1 MGLAESDRRARGN
14 SAQPFSRALAE
25 VATAKLSTRRRV
37 GDRVFARLST
47 ASGLVIV
54 TAIVLIAV
62 FLLAK
67 AIPSLAADQVNFLT
81 STEFSTTDPEIC
93 GSAFETCWW

>member
-1 MGLAESDRRARGN
+1 MV
-14 SAQPFSRALAE
+14 E

-37 GDRVFARLST
+37 GDSVFERLST

-54 TAIVLIAV
+54 IAIVLIAV

-67 AIPSLAADQVNFLT
+67 AIPSLAANQVNFLT
-81 STEFSTTDPEIC
+81 STEFSTTDPDK
-93 GSAFETCWW
+93 SAVRHPRPVGP